1 MPSGYAFRRLWRCSH
16 VAAAAIWGAMW
27 KTVPDVMR
35 VSCADPR
42 KRGGVTLM
50 WRFRYRLP
58 GAKLRLAER
67 ATRPA

>member
-42 KRGGVTLM
+42 KPGGYADVALSLSTARG
-50 WRFRYRLP
+50 
-58 GAKLRLAER
+58 
-67 ATRPA
+67 